1 MVEKDG
7 LKVSCSRI
15 EGGRK
20 EKGVREEVRG
30 KQFKYRSM
38 IPQLIT
44 HAAQLAAL
52 GSNRFRLKALS
63 NAYSVTPPAACSSRF
78 YGDLS
83 GSVTKPSL
91 SNFFVEAELYFFRFL
106 LPGKSPFAPSSSSS
120 SLSICGEILS
130 EEKNKLIIII
140 ITNNANSDPY
150 TSPFRPGKK
159 EKKKK
164 TRRPYEE
171 MTRAIEKILCLHHRL
186 PVLLLP

>member
-91 SNFFVEAELYFFRFL
+91 SNFFVEAELYLFRFL
-106 LPGKSPFAPSSSSS
+106 LPREKPFCAVIIIII
-120 SLSICGEILS
+120 SIYLWRNSIRR
-130 EEKNKLIIII
+130 KKKVIIII
-140 ITNNANSDPY
+140 ITNNADSDP
-150 TSPFRPGKK
+150 THRHSDQGKRK
-159 EKKKK
+159 RKKK

-171 MTRAIEKILCLHHRL
+171 MTRAVEKILCLHYRL

>member
-1 MVEKDG
+1 MDGGGKDG

-20 EKGVREEVRG
+20 EKGGREEVRG

-52 GSNRFRLKALS
+52 GINRFRLKALS

-83 GSVTKPSL
+83 GSVTQ
-91 SNFFVEAELYFFRFL
+91 A
-106 LPGKSPFAPSSSSS
+106 
-120 SLSICGEILS
+120 
-130 EEKNKLIIII
+130 KLIQLFCGGRALLLSFFI
-140 ITNNANSDPY
+140 AE
-150 TSPFRPGKK
+150 GKALLRRHHHHQILHPSVAK
-159 EKKKK
+159 FLQKKKK
-164 TRRPYEE
+164 
-171 MTRAIEKILCLHHRL
+171 
-186 PVLLLP
+186 